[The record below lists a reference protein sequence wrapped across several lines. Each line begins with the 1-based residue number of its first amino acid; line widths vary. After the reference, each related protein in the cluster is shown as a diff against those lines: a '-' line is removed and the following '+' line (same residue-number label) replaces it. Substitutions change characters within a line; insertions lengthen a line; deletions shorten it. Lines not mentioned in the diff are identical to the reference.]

1 LKPAASAGPLFQTLL
16 LAAERS
22 MVDWSVIRLLPRDVC
37 FEEVEQISISFRRS
51 IQVFRILTVPPLLLA
66 A

>member
-1 LKPAASAGPLFQTLL
+1 LKPAASAGPLFQTFL

>member
-1 LKPAASAGPLFQTLL
+1 
-16 LAAERS
+16 